1 MSLTFEACLEF
12 INVCQDVFV
21 CYLWIDKLCILNLIY
36 LAGFTYFNFNNTV
49 IYFTIAI
56 CMYST
61 EIDNLSSIHCCL
73 QLFAK
78 TTIYLLFFFSTAVS
92 PLTLNSKLCQHKRSS
107 FIEYIYQAKYIRVYR
122 YVRWKSYFN
131 LYLNLSIK

>member
-78 TTIYLLFFFSTAVS
+78 TTIYLLFFFQLQSNHWHSTVNSVS
-92 PLTLNSKLCQHKRSS
+92 ISGVVLLS
-107 FIEYIYQAKYIRVYR
+107 IYIR
-122 YVRWKSYFN
+122 
-131 LYLNLSIK
+131 LNTLGCIGMLDGRVILTFT